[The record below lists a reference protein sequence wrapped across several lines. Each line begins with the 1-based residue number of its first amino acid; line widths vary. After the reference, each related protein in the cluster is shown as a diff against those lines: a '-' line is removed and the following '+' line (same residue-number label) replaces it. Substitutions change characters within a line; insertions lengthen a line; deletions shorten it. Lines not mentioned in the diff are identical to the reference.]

1 MTVYVGNIP
10 YSLKEEELKELF
22 QQYGKVTAIKVIT
35 DKFSGRS
42 KGFAFIE
49 MESEEEEAIAVREL
63 NRKIILGRNL
73 VVAKAHSKKGY
84 ESKKPGG
91 N

>member
-10 YSLKEEELKELF
+10 YNLKEDEMTGIFE
-22 QQYGKVTAIKVIT
+22 QYGKVTSLKLIA
-35 DKFSGRS
+35 DKFTGRS

-49 MESEEEEAIAVREL
+49 MESEEQEDEAVKEL
-63 NRKIILGRNL
+63 NRHIVLGRNL

-84 ESKKPGG
+84 ESK
-91 N
+91 

>member
-10 YSLKEEELKELF
+10 YNLKEDEMTGIFE
-22 QQYGKVTAIKVIT
+22 QYGKVTSLKLIT
-35 DKFSGRS
+35 DKFTGRS

-49 MESEEEEAIAVREL
+49 MESEEQEDEAVKEL
-63 NRKIILGRNL
+63 NRHIVLGRNL

-84 ESKKPGG
+84 ESK
-91 N
+91 